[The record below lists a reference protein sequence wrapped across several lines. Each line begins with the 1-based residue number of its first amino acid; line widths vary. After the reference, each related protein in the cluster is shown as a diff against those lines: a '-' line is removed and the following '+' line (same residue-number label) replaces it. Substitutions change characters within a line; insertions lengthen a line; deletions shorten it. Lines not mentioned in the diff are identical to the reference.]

1 MCNQTQFSTLTESV
15 SPLPEGADRQVR
27 VAVDKI
33 AFYGLDQNQFG
44 GVRSSRLNMAAGNT
58 LHVEE
63 TPEEIAKLIKEI
75 NQ

>member
-1 MCNQTQFSTLTESV
+1 MCNQTQFITLTESV
-15 SPLPEGADRQVR
+15 SLLPEGADRQVR

-33 AFYGLDQNQFG
+33 AFYGLDQNHFG
-44 GVRSSRLNMAAGNT
+44 GLRCSRLNMVAGNT